1 VGTNFESN
9 MRSPFSAISAL
20 SALSAFSASTVLL
33 AAFFLSGAAGLI
45 YQITWVRQFS
55 TVFGN
60 TIHSASIVVAVFML
74 GLGVGSYLA
83 GVWAD
88 RQVGGPGRLV
98 RVYAWAEVALA
109 VLGLTLSLLLPHLAG
124 VVAGWSHYDAGTR
137 GWYELSSGSYAL
149 RVVLAA
155 GLLAPVTLTMGATL
169 TLLVRA
175 LVQSDVRASG
185 WHIGRLYGANTA
197 GAAAG
202 ALVTDFVLVRVAGL
216 QAAQLAAVIL
226 NVAAAGLAFA
236 VLRTAPS
243 PAPTARESEA
253 GTPRERQV
261 VTAVAASLALGGCA
275 AMGLEMLWLRHF
287 SILLGGFRAVFSLML
302 AVVLLA
308 GGAGALTGGW
318 LLRRTALSTSLG
330 TGRPAD
336 LLVAAYAIFVVSTLA
351 GIAWTDAAALA
362 VRGQAIAAT
371 LASLGPGS
379 RALAEVWFNLRPMLL
394 EVGVPSFAAGLAYPI
409 ANAVVQRTPD
419 TVGRRAGT
427 LYLANT
433 AGAVC
438 GALAAGYLLLPW
450 LGMQTSAAVLAALA
464 AAAILPLSLAGASRG
479 AAMTAAAV
487 ALLALGGWTR
497 LPADH
502 VLQRAL
508 LVPAGDRVLATSEG
522 PTEVIA
528 VVEAARGRALLTNGH
543 AMSSTAALDQRYM
556 RALAHVPLL
565 SMDTPRR
572 VLVIGFGVGNTAHAA
587 ALHPSVERVEVA
599 ELSAHVLDHAAF
611 FRAAT
616 GDVVRHPKV
625 AVYLN
630 DGRQHLQMAAP
641 GTYDLVTLEP
651 PPIAHA
657 GVAALYSREFYRL
670 VRSRLTAGG
679 YVSQWLPAY
688 QVPVAS
694 SLAMVRAFLDVFPQA
709 VLLSGTQ
716 AELLLVGTAGPHL
729 EIDPDRLQHALD
741 RAPAVREDLARVDL
755 AQPRDLVGAF
765 VGSAA
770 TMSAA
775 TRASPPVTDDRPLQ
789 EYGVLS
795 GLSTGSRGVPA
806 ALFDLDAVASW
817 CPRCFEHGRPVP
829 AVADL
834 DVYLGLLREAYGA
847 PVAAVAAAAKAG
859 GGQRRFLG
867 SAYLG
872 SVLPDTAEVYNIVG
886 TAERGRGRVA
896 DAAQAFETALRLEPE
911 SPAARRN
918 LGQIRHEQGRALI
931 DARQFRHAVTELREA
946 AALVPS
952 SAEVRNDLGVALA
965 SVNDVAAAAA
975 QFRQAVALN
984 PDFVEARR
992 NLTAAEAL
1000 IR

>member
-1 VGTNFESN
+1 
-9 MRSPFSAISAL
+9 MRSSHSAHSVHSAY
-20 SALSAFSASTVLL
+20 SAHSASSILL

-45 YQITWVRQFS
+45 YQITWVRQFGN
-55 TVFGN
+55 VFGN

-88 RQVGGPGRLV
+88 RQAGGPGRLV
-98 RVYAWAEVALA
+98 RAYAWAEIALA

-124 VVAGWSHYDAGTR
+124 VVAGWSHYGAGTR
-137 GWYELSSGSYAL
+137 GWYELSAGSYAL
-149 RVVLAA
+149 RVALAV
-155 GLLAPVTLTMGATL
+155 GLLAPITLTMGATL

-236 VLRTAPS
+236 VLRTALS
-243 PAPTARESEA
+243 PAPEARKPEA
-253 GTPRERQV
+253 GMPRERHV

-318 LLRRTALSTSLG
+318 LLRRTASTSLG
-330 TGRPAD
+330 TSRAAD
-336 LLVAAYAIFVVSTLA
+336 LLVAAYAIFVASALA
-351 GIAWTDAAALA
+351 GIGWTDAEALA

-371 LASLGPGS
+371 LASLSPGTG
-379 RALAEVWFNLRPMLL
+379 ALAEMWFNLRPMLL

-450 LGMQTSAAVLAALA
+450 LGMQASAAVLAALA

-479 AAMTAAAV
+479 AAMTAGAV
-487 ALLALGGWTR
+487 ALLALGAWTR

-522 PTEVIA
+522 HTEVIA

-565 SMDTPRR
+565 SMEAPRR

-587 ALHPSVERVEVA
+587 ALHPPVERVEVA

-616 GDVVRHPKV
+616 GDVLRHPKV

-670 VRSRLTAGG
+670 VRSRLTASG

-716 AELLLVGTAGPHL
+716 AELLLVGTSGPHL
-729 EIDPDRLQHALD
+729 EIDPDRLRQALD

-755 AQPRDLVGAF
+755 AQPRDLVGSF

-806 ALFDLDAVASW
+806 ALFDLDDVASW
-817 CPRCFEHGRPVP
+817 CPRCFERGRPVP

-834 DVYLGLLREAYGA
+834 DVYLGLLREAYEA

-859 GGQRRFLG
+859 HGQRRFLG

-931 DARQFRHAVTELREA
+931 DARQFRDAVTELREA

-975 QFRQAVALN
+975 QFRQAVALD

>member
-1 VGTNFESN
+1 MVH
-9 MRSPFSAISAL
+9 
-20 SALSAFSASTVLL
+20 LL
-33 AAFFLSGAAGLI
+33 LGAFFLSGVSGLI
-45 YQITWVRQFS
+45 YQITWVRQFGN
-55 TVFGN
+55 VFGN

-74 GLGVGSYLA
+74 GLGAGSYLA

-88 RQVGGPGRLV
+88 RQESRGPARLV
-98 RVYAWAEVALA
+98 RFYAWAEAALA
-109 VLGLTLSLLLPHLAG
+109 GLGLALSLLLPHLAG
-124 VVAGWSHYDAGTR
+124 VVAGWSQYGEGTR
-137 GWYELSSGSYAL
+137 GWYELSAGSYAL

-155 GLLAPVTLTMGATL
+155 VLLAPITLTMGATL

-216 QAAQLAAVIL
+216 QAAQIAAVML
-226 NVAAAGLAFA
+226 NVAAAGLAIA
-236 VLRTAPS
+236 ALRTAPS
-243 PAPTARESEA
+243 PTTGARDLE
-253 GTPRERQV
+253 TVPQQPDRRLV
-261 VTAVAASLALGGCA
+261 LAVAASLALGGCA

-287 SILLGGFRAVFSLML
+287 SILLGGFRAVFSLVL
-302 AVVLLA
+302 TVVLLA
-308 GGAGALTGGW
+308 GGAGALAGAW
-318 LLRRTALSTSLG
+318 LLRRG
-330 TGRPAD
+330 GRPAD
-336 LLVAAYAIFVVSTLA
+336 LLVAAYALVVVSTLA

-371 LASLGPGS
+371 LASLGPGT
-379 RALAEVWFNLRPMLL
+379 RALAEMWFNLRPMLL
-394 EVGVPSFAAGLAYPI
+394 EVGLPAFVAGMAYPM
-409 ANAVVQRTPD
+409 ANAVVQRTPG

-438 GALAAGYLLLPW
+438 GALAAGYLLLPF
-450 LGMQTSAAVLAALA
+450 LGMQTSAVVLAALA
-464 AAAILPLSLAGASRG
+464 GAAILPLCLSGASRG
-479 AAMTAAAV
+479 PAITAVGVAV
-487 ALLALGGWTR
+487 LALGAWTR
-497 LPADH
+497 LPGDH
-502 VLQRAL
+502 LLQRAL
-508 LVPAGDRVLATSEG
+508 RVPAGNRILATSEG
-522 PTEVIA
+522 ATEVIA
-528 VVEAARGRALLTNGH
+528 VVEAPRGRALLTNGH

-565 SMDTPRR
+565 SMESPKR

-587 ALHPSVERVEVA
+587 ALHPSVARVDVA

-611 FRAAT
+611 FRSAT
-616 GDVVRHPKV
+616 GDVLRHPKV

-630 DGRQHLQMAAP
+630 DGRQHLQMVAP

-679 YVSQWLPAY
+679 SVSQWLPAY

-716 AELLLVGTAGPHL
+716 AELLLVGTAGPRL
-729 EIDPDRLQHALD
+729 EVDPKALRHALD
-741 RAPAVREDLARVDL
+741 RAPAVREDLARIDL
-755 AQPRDLVGAF
+755 ATPRDLVGAF
-765 VGSAA
+765 VGSSA
-770 TMSAA
+770 TLHAA

-795 GLSTGSRGVPA
+795 GLATGTLGVPA
-806 ALFDLDAVASW
+806 ALFDLDAVTAW
-817 CPRCFEHGRPVP
+817 CRHCFESGRPVP
-829 AVADL
+829 EVADL
-834 DVYLGLLREAYGA
+834 DVYLGLLREAYEA
-847 PVAAVAAAAKAG
+847 PVATVAAAARAG
-859 GGQRRFLG
+859 RGQRQFLG

-872 SVLPDTAEVYNIVG
+872 AVLPDTAEVYNIVG
-886 TAERGRGRVA
+886 AAERSRGRVA
-896 DAAQAFETALRLEPE
+896 DAARAFETALRLEPE

-931 DARQFRHAVTELREA
+931 DAQQFQHAAAELRAA
-946 AALVPS
+946 AALLPA
-952 SAEVRNDLGVALA
+952 SAAVHNDLGVALA

-975 QFRQAVALN
+975 QFRQAVVLD